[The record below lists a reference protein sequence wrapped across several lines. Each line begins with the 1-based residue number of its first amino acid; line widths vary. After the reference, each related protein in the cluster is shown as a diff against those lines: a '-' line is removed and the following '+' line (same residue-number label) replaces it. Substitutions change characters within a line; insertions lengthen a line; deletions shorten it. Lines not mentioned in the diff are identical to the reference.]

1 MRPRG
6 RKAETDDGTDKRP
19 VLLSTSTGRPSYF
32 DHTNLETRPQMRRR
46 PMGLSAL
53 LLLTHHGH
61 GLNNRGRLVDEVQ
74 LDASCA
80 LWADD
85 SWRPTA
91 PKSPAAAAMAL
102 PRAP

>member
-6 RKAETDDGTDKRP
+6 GKAETDDGTGKCP
-19 VLLSTSTGRPSYF
+19 VLLSTSTGLPSYF
-32 DHTNLETRPQMRRR
+32 GHTNLETRPQMRRR
-46 PMGLSAL
+46 PMALSAL
-53 LLLTHHGH
+53 LPLAHHGH
-61 GLNNRGRLVDEVQ
+61 GLNRRRRREDEVQ

-80 LWADD
+80 LWADG

-102 PRAP
+102 TRTP